1 MDHTMLE
8 SYLTQANAVGF
19 KTYEDMSQPLSEVV
33 SAINHATNYINSS
46 EFNIA
51 AAIVRKA
58 EGKLTRNQERLFFA
72 ECYIANGDYEA
83 ALRLINILIS
93 TDKNNCHYLNLAAGA
108 YLCLND
114 YKKATAI
121 LKQILKINKNFKAA
135 VLNSASISQSDTKQE
150 PAPDERHDIAPVAIF
165 TSINPKNFE
174 PSIYAMK
181 TWSDH
186 GFKVYSCNYDHEIDI
201 LKDVFPNVEFL
212 PIPQPDIFL
221 YGKQTIRLIDIFKC
235 MEAVSYPIVALVNS
249 DISISANKNIF
260 SYLTEHAS
268 KGLVF
273 SSRVDVIREGDGE
286 GRFYDDGLDFFCFHK
301 DFLKKMP
308 ENLFALGHPWWDYF
322 MPLAFFHAELPLFH
336 LHTPITFHVAH
347 ETNWDRNSW
356 CCYGYHL
363 SQLFLPDYANS
374 IFKYMK
380 NSKPPKE
387 VLQSLAGYFI
397 YFPRM
402 LDMMATPL
410 YSKDII
416 DQKATSPVDLFRT
429 RYPLNS
435 TKVLLSSKQP

>member
-1 MDHTMLE
+1 MLE
-8 SYLTQANAVGF
+8 SYLSQVNAVDF
-19 KTYEDMSQPLSEVV
+19 RTYEDMSQPLSEVV
-33 SAINHATNYINSS
+33 SAINHATNYINSN

-83 ALRLINILIS
+83 ALRLINILIAS
-93 TDKNNCHYLNLAAGA
+93 DKNNCHHLNLAAGV
-108 YLCLND
+108 YMRLND
-114 YKKATAI
+114 YKKAKVI
-121 LKQILKINKNFKAA
+121 LNQILKINKNFKAA
-135 VLNSASISQSDTKQE
+135 ILNSAAIGQGGLEKE
-150 PAPDERHDIAPVAIF
+150 PDPGERREDAPVAIF
-165 TSINPKNFE
+165 TSINPANYE
-174 PSIYAMK
+174 PSISAMK
-181 TWSDH
+181 TWTDC
-186 GFKVYSCNYDHEIDI
+186 GFKVYSCNYDGEINI

-212 PIPQPDIFL
+212 SIPQPDIFL
-221 YGKQTIRLIDIFKC
+221 YGKKTVRLIDIFKC
-235 MEAVSYPIVALVNS
+235 MDSVECSIVGMVNS
-249 DISISANKNIF
+249 DISVSANTNIF

-273 SSRVDVIREGDGE
+273 SSRVDIIRDGDCE

-301 DFLKKMP
+301 EFLKKIP

-336 LHTPITFHVAH
+336 LHTPFTFHVAH
-347 ETNWDRNSW
+347 ETNWDRSSW

-374 IFKYMK
+374 IFKYLK

-387 VLQSLAGYFI
+387 VLASLAGYFV
-397 YFPRM
+397 YLPRM
-402 LDMMATPL
+402 FDLMTSPL

-416 DQKATSPVDLFRT
+416 DQKATSPVDLFRS
-429 RYPLNS
+429 RYPLNG
-435 TKVLLSSKQP
+435 TKVLLSSKHG